1 MVVLRRR
8 LALANRRESTAGG
21 GPAQALVSERLNFA
35 ENAPGG
41 PSRTASKALKGTYSL
56 SLTGTSTDG

>member
-8 LALANRRESTAGG
+8 LALANVANQPQAAVPLRRSCQNG
-21 GPAQALVSERLNFA
+21 SIFA